1 MLRNPFFFCFVFNN
15 LLKPF
20 INKPDSSR
28 DLIIFMISFISSLQ
42 IIRAIV
48 SEPNIFLLIAASV
61 ADAAAVSRNGFKKLL
76 ANGLD
81 FH

>member
-1 MLRNPFFFCFVFNN
+1 
-15 LLKPF
+15 
-20 INKPDSSR
+20 
-28 DLIIFMISFISSLQ
+28 MISFISSLQ

-81 FH
+81 VH